1 MPLIN
6 KNGATSSVNCHINK
20 LYLFCSRQKLCQA
33 LLPVPMAAGRKA
45 SGSGLSHL
53 IMTTHQ
59 KCIWPTC
66 GDFPPSS
73 SACRRCQ
80 KTQQQK
86 KKEKH
91 HNEPKNDLPFQ
102 SEESW
107 GNFFI
112 AARISV
118 YVSVCVDLVSSAV
131 GVLWQLDRPRRGMGM
146 RAGDQLRRSA
156 RVSCAACGGRRQ
168 KCR

>member
-33 LLPVPMAAGRKA
+33 LLPVPMAAERKA

-66 GDFPPSS
+66 GAFPPSS

-86 KKEKH
+86 KGKTPQRTQKWSPI
-91 HNEPKNDLPFQ
+91 PKWRKLRKLFHCSSYQCVCVCVCRLGIKCRWRFMAIGSSSPGNGN
-102 SEESW
+102 ESW
-107 GNFFI
+107 GP
-112 AARISV
+112 AEA
-118 YVSVCVDLVSSAV
+118 
-131 GVLWQLDRPRRGMGM
+131 
-146 RAGDQLRRSA
+146 
-156 RVSCAACGGRRQ
+156 
-168 KCR
+168 KCSN

>member
-20 LYLFCSRQKLCQA
+20 LYLFCSRQSFLPGIASCPHGSWKDGKRVWFVAFNNDNSSKMYMTHLRHLPP
-33 LLPVPMAAGRKA
+33 LLVSLQKMPKN
-45 SGSGLSHL
+45 
-53 IMTTHQ
+53 TT
-59 KCIWPTC
+59 T
-66 GDFPPSS
+66 
-73 SACRRCQ
+73 
-80 KTQQQK
+80 K

-112 AARISV
+112 AVRISV

-146 RAGDQLRRSA
+146 RAGDQLRLSA
-156 RVSCAACGGRRQ
+156 RISFAACGGRRQ

>member
-33 LLPVPMAAGRKA
+33 LLPVPMAAERKA

-66 GDFPPSS
+66 GALPFLLISL
-73 SACRRCQ
+73 Q
-80 KTQQQK
+80 KMPKNTTK

-102 SEESW
+102 SKESW

-118 YVSVCVDLVSSAV
+118 CVSVCVDLVSSAV

-146 RAGDQLRRSA
+146 RAGDQLRLSA
-156 RVSCAACGGRRQ
+156 RISFAACGGRRQ

>member
-20 LYLFCSRQKLCQA
+20 LYLFCSRQSF
-33 LLPVPMAAGRKA
+33 LPGIASCPHGSRKEGKRVWFVA
-45 SGSGLSHL
+45 FNNDNSSKMYMTHL
-53 IMTTHQ
+53 RRLPLPPHQ
-59 KCIWPTC
+59 PAEDAK
-66 GDFPPSS
+66 
-73 SACRRCQ
+73 
-80 KTQQQK
+80 KHNNK

-118 YVSVCVDLVSSAV
+118 CVCVCVDLVSSAV

-146 RAGDQLRRSA
+146 RAGDQLRLSA
-156 RVSCAACGGRRQ
+156 RISFAACGGRRQ

>member
-33 LLPVPMAAGRKA
+33 LLPVPMAAERKA

-66 GDFPPSS
+66 GAFPFLLISL
-73 SACRRCQ
+73 Q
-80 KTQQQK
+80 KM
-86 KKEKH
+86 
-91 HNEPKNDLPFQ
+91 PKNTTTKKRKNTTTNPKMI
-102 SEESW
+102 SHSKAKKVEETFSLQL
-107 GNFFI
+107 
-112 AARISV
+112 
-118 YVSVCVDLVSSAV
+118 VSVCVCGCVDLVSSAV

-146 RAGDQLRRSA
+146 RAGDQLRQSA
-156 RVSCAACGGRRQ
+156 RISCAACGGKRQ

>member
-33 LLPVPMAAGRKA
+33 LLPVPMAAERKA

-66 GDFPPSS
+66 GASHSS
-73 SACRRCQ
+73 SSVCRRCQ

-86 KKEKH
+86 KGKTPQRTQKWSPI
-91 HNEPKNDLPFQ
+91 PKRRKLRKLFHCSSYQ
-102 SEESW
+102 C
-107 GNFFI
+107 
-112 AARISV
+112 V
-118 YVSVCVDLVSSAV
+118 CVCVDLVSSAV

-146 RAGDQLRRSA
+146 RAGDQLRLSA
-156 RVSCAACGGRRQ
+156 RISFAACGGRRP